1 MTIGVIRFPGSN
13 CDRDVYHATQLAGGE
28 AEYVWWNKEDFSY
41 LDAIVIPGGFSYGD
55 YLRAG
60 AIASITPVVEGIKSL
75 VKEEKPVLG
84 ICNGAQILAE
94 IGLVHGVFTVNENPK
109 FNCEWVDLKVATNR
123 TPFTNNYNKNQVIKM
138 PVAHA
143 EGRYFTENIDILK
156 DQDQIVLQFEG
167 KNPNGSLEAIT
178 GVCDET
184 GFICAVMPHPE
195 RASEE
200 ILGSSDGLNFFKGI
214 VKSI

>member
-1 MTIGVIRFPGSN
+1 MKIGVIRFPGSN
-13 CDRDVYHATQLAGGE
+13 CDRDVYHAIKLAGGE
-28 AEYVWWNKEDFSY
+28 PEYVWWSKDDLSY
-41 LDAIVIPGGFSYGD
+41 LDAVVIPGGFSYGD

-94 IGLVHGVFTVNENPK
+94 VGLVPGIFTVNENPK

-123 TPFTNNYNKNQVIKM
+123 TPFTSNYKKNQIIKM

-143 EGRYFTENIDILK
+143 EGRYFVEDIDALK
-156 DQDQIVLQFEG
+156 DQDQIILQFAS

-184 GFICAVMPHPE
+184 GLICAVMPHPE

-200 ILGSSDGLNFFKGI
+200 ILGSDDGLNFFKGI
-214 VKSI
+214 VNSL